1 MMDVVVVW
9 CGAVGRQAISI
20 TLYQRTIFPQQTMN
34 VEYALPMTTYT
45 IVQSIK
51 QQIDSRHQRCG
62 ATIFPND
69 EKCDHCRR
77 DALILLYQAGTSAEY
92 QSW

>member
-1 MMDVVVVW
+1 MDVVVW

-20 TLYQRTIFPQQTMN
+20 TLYQRTIFPQQTKFDEEC
-34 VEYALPMTTYT
+34 VLPMTTHT
-45 IVQSIK
+45 VAQSMK
-51 QQIDSRHQRCG
+51 QQTDSRHQRCG
-62 ATIFPND
+62 ATIFPKD

-77 DALILLYQAGTSAEY
+77 DALILLYQEGTSAEY